1 MNPFRICVLLTF
13 AMCGGIAHAD
23 IYRYVNSEGVA
34 TFTNIRPTGR
44 YEIVVKEKVE
54 PVAGAKPAA
63 AAEQPHYPVR
73 GYAAATR
80 SRYARQIHAAAQAAR
95 IDPALVHA
103 VISAESGYNPSARSR
118 AGAVGLMQ
126 LMPET
131 AARYSVTNR
140 WDPEQNI
147 QGGTRYLGDLLR
159 MFNNDLR
166 LALAAYNAGEHTVV
180 RYGNRIPPY
189 RETVAYVPKVI
200 GYYRTYRTNTY

>member
-1 MNPFRICVLLTF
+1 MSSFRICLLFTL

-23 IYRYVNSEGVA
+23 IYRYVNPEGVT

-44 YEIVVKEKVE
+44 YEVVIKEKVA
-54 PVAGAKPAA
+54 PVAEVKPAA
-63 AAEQPHYPVR
+63 ATAQAHYPVR

-80 SRYARQIHAAAQAAR
+80 SRYASQIQTAAHAAR

-103 VISAESGYNPSARSR
+103 VISAESGYNPSAKSR

-147 QGGTRYLGDLLR
+147 QGGTRYLSDLLR

-200 GYYRTYRTNTY
+200 GFYQTYRTGL